1 MATTLQDKKFLANSL
16 LLSATG
22 LRTSA
27 TVSKAIN
34 DYGYLSYMAEKTKG
48 DVKIA
53 EAINNLDERAIA
65 QNAASDSAEVQ
76 KAFKQVAGKQAT
88 AIAGA
93 GIDSGSGYANDLL
106 LDSAKQADK
115 DMSAILYNAQSAIDK
130 KRLELKLKKIE
141 ADSDIARLKI
151 QQESTLTAGVINSA
165 VTLFD
170 GIGTVASKWLEK
182 TTPTT
187 STAKE

>member
-1 MATTLQDKKFLANSL
+1 MATLQDKKFLANSL
-16 LLSATG
+16 LLSSTG
-22 LRTSA
+22 LKTSA
-27 TVSKAIN
+27 EISKAIN

-53 EAINNLDERAIA
+53 EAVNNLDERVIA
-65 QNAASDSAEVQ
+65 QNAGSDTAEVQ

-88 AIAGA
+88 AIADA

-115 DMSAILYNAQSAIDK
+115 DMTAILYNAHSAIDK
-130 KRLELKLKKIE
+130 KRLELTLKKIE
-141 ADSDIARLKI
+141 ADADIERLKI
-151 QQESTLTAGVINSA
+151 QQGSTLTAGIINSA

-170 GIGTVASKWLEK
+170 GMGTVASKWFEK
-182 TTPTT
+182 TTTT
-187 STAKE
+187 STAKG